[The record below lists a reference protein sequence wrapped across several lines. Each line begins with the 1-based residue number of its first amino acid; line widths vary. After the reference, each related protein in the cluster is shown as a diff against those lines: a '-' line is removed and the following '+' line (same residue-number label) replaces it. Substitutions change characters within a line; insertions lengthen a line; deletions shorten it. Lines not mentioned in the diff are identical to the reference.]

1 MIDNIEDW
9 LNSLD
14 NVEVHDLSESSS
26 METSE
31 PEAESP
37 AQVSNVVAVN
47 EDTNEE
53 INTEPQPMPND
64 EFAELLSN
72 IGYAPSSEQAEFE
85 VEANTIYLKNYLF
98 AKRYG
103 DPRKWKI
110 LTTIVNVLKN
120 KCLDSLNLVKEKHFA

>member
-26 METSE
+26 TETSE
-31 PEAESP
+31 PAVESP
-37 AQVSNVVAVN
+37 VQVSNVVAVN

-72 IGYAPSSEQAEFE
+72 IGYAPSSEAI
-85 VEANTIYLKNYLF
+85 A
-98 AKRYG
+98 
-103 DPRKWKI
+103 PPP
-110 LTTIVNVLKN
+110 
-120 KCLDSLNLVKEKHFA
+120 EKVSFPLSSYFQ